1 MKTIGMC
8 DKKVTAEI
16 LKEIRGIIQDIT
28 IDGNGSSDSYIYHGE
43 AEDTAIKI
51 MKALEKRGCFS

>member
-8 DKKVTAEI
+8 DEKITAQI
-16 LKEIRGIIQDIT
+16 LKEITDT
-28 IDGNGSSDSYIYHGE
+28 IRDMEISGNGASDSYIYHGD

-51 MKALEKRGCFS
+51 MKKLEKRGCF